1 MALSA
6 LDLAELRAAFA
17 DAYSDEADLDELVR
31 LARGHSLAHAALGP
45 NLLQI
50 ILRLLVVADEQGWLL
65 TLLNSAA
72 DQHRPNNLPLREARD
87 RWMARSRPPGMAA
100 DPYKALLLPG
110 RRVMLDREKLRGCL
124 AGLRGNQGV
133 QGARVLVVDGEAES
147 GKSYSLQYIG
157 YLAEVERNFSF
168 TALDMERVPRTD
180 QNKVAPAG
188 LVQAIT
194 QALLPDETPYPPPAD
209 GNYTTWIDQY
219 CAWLAKQLTRQLPA
233 NAQRWLVID
242 SFRKVTVDQA
252 AHDLIAMLAMHTY
265 LELPMLRL
273 VLLNYGDAELL
284 KARVVGG
291 VDSEAI
297 EPINTKHLRTF
308 FALLLMDLLKG
319 RGTPLDGSDK
329 AAVQKLSTQIAVMAD
344 RVQAGAAASS
354 ERRLQAL
361 ARLAWQEVEAVLDP
375 PPDDPTAAL
384 LDILVGGGPPGA
396 GAAGGAA
403 APAEGL

>member
-6 LDLAELRAAFA
+6 LELAELVDAFA
-17 DAYSDEADLDELVR
+17 DSYSNEADLDELVR
-31 LARGHSLAHAALGP
+31 LTRAHSLAHAALG
-45 NLLQI
+45 NSLRQI
-50 ILRLLVVADEQGWLL
+50 IVRLLVVADEQGWML
-65 TLLNSAA
+65 TLLNGAVV
-72 DQHRPNNLPLREARD
+72 HRPASALLRQARD
-87 RWMARSRPPGMAA
+87 RWVARSRPLGMAA

-110 RRVMLDREKLRGCL
+110 RRVMLDREKLRGYL
-124 AGLRGNQGV
+124 AGLHGNQGV

-157 YLAEVERNFSF
+157 YLAEVQKTFSF
-168 TALDMERVPRTD
+168 TALDMERVPRND
-180 QNKVAPAG
+180 QNKVSPAG

-194 QALLPDETPYPPPAD
+194 QALLPDEPPYAPPAD

-219 CAWLAKQLTRQLPA
+219 CAWLAKHLTRQLPA

-242 SFRKVTVDQA
+242 SFRKVTIDQA
-252 AHDLIAMLAMHTY
+252 AHDLIVMLAMRTY

-297 EPINTKHLRTF
+297 EPITTKHLRTF
-308 FALLLMDLLKG
+308 FALLLMDLLND
-319 RGTPLDGSDK
+319 RGTPLDGNDK
-329 AAVQKLSTQIAVMAD
+329 AAVQKLSTQIAAMAD
-344 RVQAGAAASS
+344 RVLAGAASSS
-354 ERRLQAL
+354 EKRLQAL
-361 ARLAWQEVEAVLDP
+361 ARLTWQEVELLLPSSP
-375 PPDDPTAAL
+375 PEGLPPGL
-384 LDILVGGGPPGA
+384 IDILIGGPGGL

-403 APAEGL
+403 APVEGP